1 MTRLGTVRVRVARR
15 RQRAFLPVGV
25 AWFERRAADVG
36 GLIREA
42 FLRGRSTRAVG
53 RLVALMTEEPVRAQT
68 VARVPRALAQAVAP
82 CHQALLTDDWRDIG
96 FWRACA
102 YECGAPVDATG
113 SSV

>member
-1 MTRLGTVRVRVARR
+1 MRVRVARR
-15 RQRAFLPVGV
+15 RQRGFLPVGV
-25 AWFERRAADVG
+25 AWFERRAADVR